1 MKNFFKEINKT
12 FNGFIVNLT
21 VGGLLL
27 LVFAVL
33 IVWVDCVLRL
43 VIGCAFLIA
52 AWIAFYAAYKL
63 YHFKKHITDFIP
75 RIK

>member
-33 IVWVDCVLRL
+33 IVWVDFVLRL